1 MASCKD
7 FRSFLFL
14 RYIPDIQFVALLLFV
29 ITLDVLPQVYEFSH
43 VNSLIQLL

>member
-14 RYIPDIQFVALLLFV
+14 RYIPDIQFVALFLFL
-29 ITLDVLPQVYEFSH
+29 ITMDVLPQVYEFSQMRDL
-43 VNSLIQLL
+43 NIWI